1 MSLTLISRRTAIKA
15 GIGAA
20 TAVQL
25 GGLPA
30 RGAEPKR
37 GGFARI
43 ATNDG
48 SQTDSLDP
56 ITWPGSF
63 TGSALGG
70 ALCNNLTE
78 ILPDRSI
85 SGLDHVAPHSGC
97 EERASVQFFLKDA
110 FDVRCPSNVEGASIT
125 RLPEASCDK
134 IWTIVSAAA

>member
-20 TAVQL
+20 AAVQL

-30 RGAEPKR
+30 GAAEPKR

-78 ILPDRSI
+78 ILPDRSVAGDLAPTNRGN
-85 SGLDHVAPHSGC
+85 GLS
-97 EERASVQFFLKDA
+97 
-110 FDVRCPSNVEGASIT
+110 
-125 RLPEASCDK
+125 SC
-134 IWTIVSAAA
+134 SPA